1 VLEEE
6 VCKDQVRQVR
16 RGSQDLSQGQD
27 QCEIRAHSCGH
38 NRGTAAVAI
47 GEEVGPIDQAFIGYP
62 KRSKEKAVK
71 VNRLE
76 SPSREGRSASE
87 SRARPM

>member
-1 VLEEE
+1 
-6 VCKDQVRQVR
+6 VRFELILVVTTGAQQQWR
-16 RGSQDLSQGQD
+16 LA
-27 QCEIRAHSCGH
+27 CEIRAHSCGH